1 METLLPGTTPE
12 LRFFDATVRYEM
24 AVWSRLERAVSDACG
39 VRLGSFSVLRV
50 LAARR
55 GAGRVQDAAA
65 DLGITVGAVSKIVD
79 RLERGGWVRRR
90 PHDSDGRSQVI
101 ELTPE
106 GTDLLDRG
114 LAVMA
119 GELRGHLAPVLTAEQ
134 LDVASHLLEELTEA
148 CTTGSREHAA

>member
-1 METLLPGTTPE
+1 METFSPE
-12 LRFFDATVRYEM
+12 TAPVLRFFDATVRYET
-24 AVWSRLERAVSDACG
+24 AVWSHVERAVSDACG

-79 RLERGGWVRRR
+79 RLERGGWARRR
-90 PHDSDGRSQVI
+90 PHGSDGRSQVI
-101 ELTPE
+101 EVTAE

-114 LAVMA
+114 LAVMTA
-119 GELRGHLAPVLTAEQ
+119 QLGDHLTAVLTPEQ
-134 LDVASHLLEELTEA
+134 LVATSHLLEELTEA
-148 CTTGSREHAA
+148 CTAGRGAV